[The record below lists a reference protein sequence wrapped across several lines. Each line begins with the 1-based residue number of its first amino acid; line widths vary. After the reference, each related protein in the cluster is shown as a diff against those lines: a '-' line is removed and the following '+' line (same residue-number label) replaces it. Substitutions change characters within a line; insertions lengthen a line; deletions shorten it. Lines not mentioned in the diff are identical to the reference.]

1 MVWTRKVVETVRSGW
16 LLGNPLAVQWLGLLA
31 LTAKGPGLIPGEGTQ
46 IPQATWQYPT
56 SHMVWPKKR
65 KKKLLASEYILED
78 GTTGLL
84 RSIWKV
90 SEEEESRMTL

>member
-1 MVWTRKVVETVRSGW
+1 M
-16 LLGNPLAVQWLGLLA
+16 QWLGLLA
-31 LTAKGPGLIPGEGTQ
+31 LTAKGPALIPGEGTK

-56 SHMVWPKKR
+56 SHMVRPKKR
-65 KKKLLASEYILED
+65 KKLLASEYILED